1 MLRLIL
7 KVFIVLFFYQ
17 LPALSKDYDEILIKG
32 NERISDDTILVFAD
46 IPTEKFLDENLLDSI
61 LKKIYDSG
69 FFSDVIVKINGGDLI
84 IQVKENPIIQTLF
97 INGIKTKKIKEKIDS
112 VIVLKDRSSFNI
124 TLVKND
130 EVAILNLLKEMGYYF
145 STLTSSIEELKD
157 NKVNLNYNIVL
168 GDNFKNFF
176 FR

>member
-69 FFSDVIVKINGGDLI
+69 FFNDVIVKINGGDLI
-84 IQVKENPIIQTLF
+84 IQVKENPFRIYMMKLQMTCCCII
-97 INGIKTKKIKEKIDS
+97 
-112 VIVLKDRSSFNI
+112 
-124 TLVKND
+124 KN
-130 EVAILNLLKEMGYYF
+130 
-145 STLTSSIEELKD
+145 
-157 NKVNLNYNIVL
+157 
-168 GDNFKNFF
+168 
-176 FR
+176 